1 MCQGEEFIPA
11 EAHET
16 FPIAQK
22 GIGKLSIG
30 VQIQQYPNLVACVVS
45 NVANRVR
52 HNRYSMN
59 GVNLIVAD
67 DRRSILDH
75 RTIEKLVHLQYLSL
89 STNPVGQIP
98 DAIAKLKQLKNLD
111 LRNNKISTVPQSL
124 SQMLKLRKVCRLHR
138 LPLTRNIQLRI
149 ERHIAIPL
157 PLNHHRKPL
166 SSSYR
171 THTIHFAILHY
182 NLLDRLPQNWS
193 RGGSPELIKESIATK
208 ILTKSPLQFRPL

>member
-1 MCQGEEFIPA
+1 
-11 EAHET
+11 
-16 FPIAQK
+16 
-22 GIGKLSIG
+22 
-30 VQIQQYPNLVACVVS
+30 
-45 NVANRVR
+45 
-52 HNRYSMN
+52 MN

-138 LPLTRNIQLRI
+138 LPLTRNIQLRT

-182 NLLDRLPQNWS
+182 NLLDRPPQNWS
-193 RGGSPELIKESIATK
+193 RGRFSRINQRVDRHQDLNEITASISSSLASFKKAHSRSFGTLGK
-208 ILTKSPLQFRPL
+208 VGLASTSA